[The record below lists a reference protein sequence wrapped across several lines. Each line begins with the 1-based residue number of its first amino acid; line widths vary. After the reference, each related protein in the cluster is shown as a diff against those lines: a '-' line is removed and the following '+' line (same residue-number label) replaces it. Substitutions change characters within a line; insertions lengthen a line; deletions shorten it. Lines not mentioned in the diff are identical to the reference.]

1 MKQES
6 RMSEKKMNSL
16 FCVASRLITCM
27 ILSLT
32 SPQFTFAENS
42 IRSPVLKES
51 LSFSSM
57 AAGKDMN
64 LENDGGTVG
73 MKEAPTS

>member
-42 IRSPVLKES
+42 IEVPRSKGKSVL
-51 LSFSSM
+51 FVY
-57 AAGKDMN
+57 
-64 LENDGGTVG
+64 GGWEG
-73 MKEAPTS
+73 HEP